1 METVIPRL
9 FFSSHKALT
18 IYNGRRLR
26 YGCQS
31 SPGARTM
38 QNKVNGE
45 LSPLGGGD
53 PIPLIRE
60 ELTVGRRESCD
71 VCMRFPNI
79 SGLHCQ
85 LNFRNGYWYVRDL
98 NSTNGIKVN
107 GARVQEKV
115 LHPHDE
121 LTIGKRKYTIDYDMP
136 TGQSVLEEDDVDIMG
151 QSLLEKAG
159 LESPRRDKKRRPG
172 SSVDAADFLLAD
184 ED

>member
-1 METVIPRL
+1 MSL
-9 FFSSHKALT
+9 
-18 IYNGRRLR
+18 
-26 YGCQS
+26 
-31 SPGARTM
+31 
-38 QNKVNGE
+38 KVNGE
-45 LSPLGGGD
+45 LAPLGGGD

-107 GARVQEKV
+107 GVRVQEKV
-115 LHPHDE
+115 LHPRDE

-136 TGQSVLEEDDVDIMG
+136 TGQSVLEEAEEDIMG

-159 LESPRRDKKRRPG
+159 LENPRRDKKRR
-172 SSVDAADFLLAD
+172 SAASIDAADFLLAD
-184 ED
+184 DD

>member
-1 METVIPRL
+1 M
-9 FFSSHKALT
+9 K
-18 IYNGRRLR
+18 
-26 YGCQS
+26 
-31 SPGARTM
+31 
-38 QNKVNGE
+38 NKVNGE

-98 NSTNGIKVN
+98 NSTNGIKIN

-115 LHPHDE
+115 LHPRDE
-121 LTIGKRKYTIDYDMP
+121 LTIGKRKYTIDYEMP
-136 TGQSVLEEDDVDIMG
+136 TGQSVLEEDDEDIMG

-159 LESPRRDKKRRPG
+159 LENPRRDKKRRPAA
-172 SSVDAADFLLAD
+172 SIDSADFLLAD
-184 ED
+184 DD